1 MEKHYY
7 DVRCELC
14 NKFITEKEQSDDG
27 LCAECADRLEWMASR
42 RLSRWQI
49 ATYALA
55 IANLVLIF
63 WR

>member
-1 MEKHYY
+1 MGLYY

-14 NKFITEKEQSDDG
+14 NKFITEEDMRDDG
-27 LCAECADRLEWMASR
+27 LCGECAERLDWLASH
-42 RLSRWQI
+42 RLFRWRM

-55 IANLVLIF
+55 IINLVLIF